1 MATVIRLRSRLE
13 RPERSQ
19 MSPKSHLSVASRS
32 LGKSAAQFGAGRG
45 AGWSGIVVSSSCW
58 WWSSQRTRAPAL
70 PGPSVDSRK
79 RVPSLR
85 GVQELDRLFVDFHVL
100 AVGDRRGLGRADEMA
115 PAPRQAGRVEL
126 LERRLV
132 VLEGVH

>member
-45 AGWSGIVVSSSCW
+45 AGWSGIVLSSSYLQV
-58 WWSSQRTRAPAL
+58 SRRAIVRGIIEGAVQVSTARARKSQARTRDLRWVAL
-70 PGPSVDSRK
+70 NG
-79 RVPSLR
+79 
-85 GVQELDRLFVDFHVL
+85 FVI
-100 AVGDRRGLGRADEMA
+100 
-115 PAPRQAGRVEL
+115 
-126 LERRLV
+126 
-132 VLEGVH
+132 